1 MYKSFFLLLALI
13 ALFGSSYAQKTQAII
28 VFANNDS
35 LSAEVRDE
43 KLNLIQGR
51 IYYRQPGSN
60 AFSKGLPEQIKT
72 VKFADGQLLESVKTD
87 SAQFLLLCLIEGY
100 YNLYRKVEAKG
111 LNTYYIRHAMD
122 TSIHL
127 YETFQDKYEEVEGEI
142 RRISNYEYA
151 HQLTM
156 AMADNARLTVKI
168 SDVKFKEN
176 ELIAIIKEYNEFKGY
191 KYSEAES
198 FNQKPTKVNTGVFI
212 NSYPFKTFFNE
223 TGFGTGIGMSFDFFK
238 NRTYERYSL
247 KTSISFNVVEYNKDE
262 NYNYMMEIP
271 IALSYKFLDHNRV
284 KMNIFG
290 GITSFL
296 MIDSKMRNDTRQTDT
311 YFSPF
316 LYLGTGI
323 DYKIKKSALRLELS
337 LFTKSFMIGY
347 IF

>member
-72 VKFADGQLLESVKTD
+72 VKFADGRLLESVKTD

-127 YETFQDKYEEVEGEI
+127 YETFQDKYEEVDGEI

-198 FNQKPTKVNTGVFI
+198 FNQKPTKVNMGVFI

-223 TGFGTGIGMSFDFFK
+223 TGFGTGIGMSFDFYK
-238 NRTYERYSL
+238 NRPYERLGL
-247 KTSISFNVVEYNKDE
+247 KTSISLNVLDYKKDE
-262 NYNYMMEIP
+262 NYNLMMEIP
-271 IALSYKFLDHNRV
+271 LALSFTFLDHNRL
-284 KMNIFG
+284 KMNVFG
-290 GITSFL
+290 GISSLFIL
-296 MIDSKMRNDTRQTDT
+296 DSYMSYDTRQTNT
-311 YFSPF
+311 FITPCP
-316 LYLGTGI
+316 YLGAGI